1 MVHVVL
7 EVGKSRFEVRAD
19 RDPGEPMVQVKLE
32 LVASPL
38 QNSFLVGKAGL
49 FVLFRPSACHMRFT
63 HMMEGNLLTQSPPS

>member
-19 RDPGEPMVQVKLE
+19 KDPGEPMAQVKLE
-32 LVASPL
+32 CSLL

-49 FVLFRPSACHMRFT
+49 FVLFRPSAHHMRFT